1 LRKLRLAMAQINTT
15 VGDLDGN
22 TAKILDYIQRAKAQ
36 QADLVAFPEMAI
48 TGYPPE
54 DLLFQPSFI
63 QANIQKMHQ
72 VVAQSQGITVV
83 VGFVDSQDD
92 IHNAAAIA
100 HDGQLLGIYHKMYLP
115 NYGVFDEDRYFKA
128 RDQCPVFV
136 INGIHIGVNICE
148 DIWYALGP
156 TTVQREAGAEVIVN
170 INASPYYAGKREFR
184 EHMLSTRASDNDV
197 YVSYTN
203 MVGGQDELVF
213 DGGSTI
219 FDQTGN
225 IVARGKQFEEELV
238 VVDLDVDA
246 IFNHRLR
253 DSRPRKDRSVLVA
266 IGTAQVIQHSE
277 HTQEKPRTPLDNP
290 ICAPIEPLA
299 EIYSALVVGT
309 RDYVRK
315 CGFQK
320 VVIGLSGG
328 IDSTLT
334 AAVAVDALGK
344 DNVLGVAM
352 PSRYSSD
359 GSLTD
364 AEALAS
370 NLGIELITVPIEEA
384 LQAMLHILSEP
395 FKGREP
401 DVAEENLQTRIR
413 GNILMG
419 ISNKFD
425 WMVLTTGNKSEMATG
440 YATLYG
446 DMAGG
451 FAVIKDVPKVLVYE
465 LSKHRNAN
473 GYPKNVIPT
482 SVIEKVPSAE
492 LKPDQT
498 DQDTLPPYEVLDPIL
513 QAYVEEDRSLVDI
526 VDMGFDKETVQRVI
540 TMVNR
545 NEYKRRQAPPGVKIT
560 PRAFGRDRRLPI
572 VNRYKQL

>member
-1 LRKLRLAMAQINTT
+1 MAQINTT

>member
-1 LRKLRLAMAQINTT
+1 MRKLRLAMAQINTT
-15 VGDLDGN
+15 VGDLEGN
-22 TAKILDYIQRAKAQ
+22 TAKIIDYIQKAKAQ

-54 DLLFQPSFI
+54 DLLFHPSFI

-72 VVAQSQGITVV
+72 VVTQSQGITVV
-83 VGFVDSQDD
+83 VGFVDSQDN

-100 HDGQLLGIYHKMYLP
+100 HDGHLLGIYHKVYLP
-115 NYGVFDEDRYFKA
+115 NYGVFDEDRYFKPG
-128 RDQCPVFV
+128 DQCPVFI

-148 DIWYALGP
+148 DIWYDLGP
-156 TTVQREAGAEVIVN
+156 TNVQREAGAEIIVN
-170 INASPYYAGKREFR
+170 INASPYHANKRTFR
-184 EHMLSTRASDNDV
+184 EQMISIRASNNNV

-203 MVGGQDELVF
+203 LVGGQDELVF
-213 DGGSTI
+213 DGGSMV
-219 FDQTGN
+219 FDPSGEMA
-225 IVARGKQFEEELV
+225 ARGRQFEEDLV
-238 VVDLDVDA
+238 VVDLDVDS
-246 IFNHRLR
+246 ILTQ
-253 DSRPRKDRSVLVA
+253 RPSKEQSVLETV
-266 IGTAQVIQHSE
+266 GTPQVVHHSDY
-277 HTQEKPRTPLDNP
+277 TNEKPQISIPTA
-290 ICAPIEPLA
+290 ICDHLEPLA
-299 EIYSALVVGT
+299 EVYSALVVGT

-320 VVIGLSGG
+320 VLLGLSGG

-344 DNVLGVAM
+344 ENVLGVAM
-352 PSRYSSD
+352 PSRYSS
-359 GSLTD
+359 GTSLLD
-364 AEALAS
+364 AQALAS
-370 NLGIELITVPIEEA
+370 NLGMELITVPIEEA
-384 LQAMLHILSEP
+384 FQAMLHMLSES

-419 ISNKFD
+419 LSNKFG
-425 WMVLTTGNKSEMATG
+425 WLVLTTGNKSEMATG

-451 FAVIKDVPKVLVYE
+451 FAVIKDVPKTLVYK
-465 LSKHRNAN
+465 LSKYRNTH
-473 GYPKNVIPT
+473 GEPKNVIPT
-482 SVIEKVPSAE
+482 SVFEKVPTAE
-492 LKPDQT
+492 LKPDQS

-513 QAYVEEDRSLVDI
+513 QAYVEEDRSLADI
-526 VDMGFDKETVQRVI
+526 VDMGFDAEIVQKVI

-560 PRAFGRDRRLPI
+560 QRAFGRDRRLPI
-572 VNRYKQL
+572 VNRFKQF

>member
-1 LRKLRLAMAQINTT
+1 MAQINTT

-22 TAKILDYIQRAKAQ
+22 TAKVLDYIQQAKAQ
-36 QADLVAFPEMAI
+36 QADLVAFPEMAL

-72 VVAQSQGITVV
+72 VVAHSQGITVV
-83 VGFVDSQDD
+83 VGFVDSQGD

-100 HDGQLLGIYHKMYLP
+100 HDGHLLGIYHKMYLP

-128 RDQCPVFV
+128 GDQCPVFV

-156 TTVQREAGAEVIVN
+156 TAVQREAGAEVIVN
-170 INASPYYAGKREFR
+170 INASPYYNGKRGFR
-184 EHMLSTRASDNDV
+184 ERMVATRASDNEV

-213 DGGSTI
+213 DGGSMA
-219 FDQTGN
+219 FDPRGEM
-225 IVARGKQFEEELV
+225 VARGKQFEEDLV

-246 IFNHRLR
+246 VFNYRLR
-253 DSRPRKDRSVLVA
+253 DPRPRKEHSLLGYIGAPRVVPVSDYTPGQPKTA
-266 IGTAQVIQHSE
+266 IPNTICESLAPL
-277 HTQEKPRTPLDNP
+277 QEV
-290 ICAPIEPLA
+290 
-299 EIYSALVVGT
+299 YSALVVGT

-320 VVIGLSGG
+320 VLIGLSGG
-328 IDSTLT
+328 IDSSIT
-334 AAVAVDALGK
+334 ATIAVDALGK

-359 GSLTD
+359 ASFLD
-364 AEALAS
+364 AQALAQ
-370 NLGIELITVPIEEA
+370 NLGMELITVPIEEA
-384 LQAMLHILSEP
+384 FEAMLHMLSDP
-395 FKGREP
+395 FKGSQP
-401 DVAEENLQTRIR
+401 NVAEENLQTRIR

-419 ISNKFD
+419 ISNKFG

-451 FAVIKDVPKVLVYE
+451 FAVIKDVPKTLVYQ
-465 LSKHRNAN
+465 LSRHRNAH
-473 GYPKNVIPT
+473 GKPRNVIPQ
-482 SVIEKVPSAE
+482 SVLEKAPTAE
-492 LKPDQT
+492 LKPNQT
-498 DQDTLPPYEVLDPIL
+498 DQDVLPPYEVLDPIL
-513 QAYVEEDRSLVDI
+513 QAYVEEDRSFADI
-526 VDMGFDKETVQRVI
+526 LDMGFDAETVMKVI

-560 PRAFGRDRRLPI
+560 PRAFGRDRRFPI
-572 VNRYKQL
+572 VNRYRQF

>member
-1 LRKLRLAMAQINTT
+1 MAQINTT

-309 RDYVRK
+309 RD
-315 CGFQK
+315 
-320 VVIGLSGG
+320 
-328 IDSTLT
+328 
-334 AAVAVDALGK
+334 
-344 DNVLGVAM
+344 
-352 PSRYSSD
+352 
-359 GSLTD
+359 
-364 AEALAS
+364 
-370 NLGIELITVPIEEA
+370 
-384 LQAMLHILSEP
+384 
-395 FKGREP
+395 
-401 DVAEENLQTRIR
+401 
-413 GNILMG
+413 
-419 ISNKFD
+419 
-425 WMVLTTGNKSEMATG
+425 
-440 YATLYG
+440 
-446 DMAGG
+446 
-451 FAVIKDVPKVLVYE
+451 
-465 LSKHRNAN
+465 
-473 GYPKNVIPT
+473 
-482 SVIEKVPSAE
+482 
-492 LKPDQT
+492 
-498 DQDTLPPYEVLDPIL
+498 
-513 QAYVEEDRSLVDI
+513 
-526 VDMGFDKETVQRVI
+526 
-540 TMVNR
+540 
-545 NEYKRRQAPPGVKIT
+545 
-560 PRAFGRDRRLPI
+560 
-572 VNRYKQL
+572 